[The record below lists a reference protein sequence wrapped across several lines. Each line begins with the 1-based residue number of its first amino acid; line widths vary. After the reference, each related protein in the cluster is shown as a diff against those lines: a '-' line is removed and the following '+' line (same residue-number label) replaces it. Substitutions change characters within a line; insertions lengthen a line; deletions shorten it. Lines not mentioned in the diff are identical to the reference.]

1 MASGLPRT
9 VWLNS
14 HNGQHTLDL
23 SLTTHKMAMFNSTY
37 ISGVNFDT
45 AAGWSSTNEVTGTNW
60 VTTGYTLA
68 TVQNSATINPTWT
81 GVAGGIVRYDMDDL
95 ARTSTTITNSRG
107 VQIYADAVTTPTA
120 DPIFVIVDFG
130 ADYSTTNGTFGITW
144 SANGVFEL
152 DLS

>member
-9 VWLNS
+9 PWLNS
-14 HNGQHTLDL
+14 HNGSHVLDL
-23 SLTTHKMAMFNSTY
+23 SLTTHKMAMVNSTY
-37 ISGVNFDT
+37 TGALNYDT
-45 AAGWSSTNEVTGTNW
+45 AAAWSSTNEVTGTNW

-68 TVQNSATINPTWT
+68 TVQNGGTITPTIA

-107 VQIYADAVTTPTA
+107 IQIYADAITTPTA
-120 DPIFVIVDFG
+120 KPIFVVVDFG
-130 ADYSTTNGTFGITW
+130 ADYSTTNGTFGITF
-144 SANGVFEL
+144 SANGVFEI